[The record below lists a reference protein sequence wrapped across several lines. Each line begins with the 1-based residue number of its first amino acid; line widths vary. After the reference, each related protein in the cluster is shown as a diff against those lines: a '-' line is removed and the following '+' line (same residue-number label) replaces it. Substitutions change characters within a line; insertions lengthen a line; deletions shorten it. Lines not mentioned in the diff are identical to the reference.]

1 MLVCIL
7 GNKVW
12 FADMGNRVWNSKG
25 GLKPRDG
32 YRENYMH
39 ACLISHGTSRV
50 QQQLGNR
57 ETSIGIEQTRVFFFK
72 EVRDQQL
79 TTIKKGKV
87 GVLQNFLVHACI
99 CHHGWLFGCHLVH
112 ACVGLFFPL
121 CLGTMNHGV

>member
-1 MLVCIL
+1 MVCRDGHQIQELQRGGRARPREIYMHAKKKKIGFTVLVCIL

-39 ACLISHGTSRV
+39 ASLISHGTSRV

-57 ETSIGIEQTRVFFFK
+57 ETSIGIEQTKFFF
-72 EVRDQQL
+72 
-79 TTIKKGKV
+79 
-87 GVLQNFLVHACI
+87 
-99 CHHGWLFGCHLVH
+99 
-112 ACVGLFFPL
+112 FF
-121 CLGTMNHGV
+121 TKR